1 MGGAGRDVVEWVAV
15 RGGSAAAGASRRA
28 GVAGVFVGAGVVS
41 EIGSRA
47 GLRLSLVCSRVT
59 VKSLGRAV
67 EVEVSV
73 KGSMGCRGCGC
84 EGSVGGAIR
93 RVHPRQWE
101 CPAAW
106 MVWHE
111 RQQMPSKLA
120 IWRVEATARS
130 GVVCAAMVVPGKAAS
145 RSRIVKPSSAVE
157 SMGLA
162 VRGVCVTGKS
172 AWVSDTAAAV
182 EEV

>member
-1 MGGAGRDVVEWVAV
+1 MGSEEREVVAWVAV
-15 RGGSAAAGASRRA
+15 RGGSAAAGSSRRD
-28 GVAGVFVGAGVVS
+28 GVVGVFVGAGVVS
-41 EIGSRA
+41 VIGSCA
-47 GLRLSLVCSRVT
+47 GLRLSLMCSRVT

-84 EGSVGGAIR
+84 EGSVGGAIWR
-93 RVHPRQWE
+93 LHPRQWE

-145 RSRIVKPSSAVE
+145 RSRIVKPSKAVE